1 MEENEAD
8 KQDDTRRCEKEKEN
22 MLSLSQPS
30 GFALSEDLL
39 FIFCP

>member
-1 MEENEAD
+1 
-8 KQDDTRRCEKEKEN
+8 

-39 FIFCP
+39 FIFCPWESHFYSAWSEL